1 MSRVQRGTPSGDAY
15 LDLQNQARSSGRP
28 TQELLQLYVLEGF
41 LVRLAAS
48 DLRERFVL
56 KGGVLLAAFGS
67 RRPTKD
73 VDLAG
78 LDVANDT
85 ATVLNLVRHVVD
97 VIVANDDGIEFDS
110 TTATAEIIRDED
122 DYSGVRVHVE
132 ARLASARLP
141 FHVDVNVGDP
151 IWPSPTTVT
160 VPRIRGGAPIELN
173 GYPMH
178 MVHAEKIVTAIQ
190 RGTANTRWRD
200 FGDVWSLARQHPIEA
215 DDLHQAI
222 VEVAA
227 HRNATIRPLGEVLDG
242 YAELGQARWQSWR
255 RRSNTSHL
263 PEELATVLDA
273 VIAFA
278 DPVLAGTADGLSW
291 SVTGGSWTSSS

>member
-1 MSRVQRGTPSGDAY
+1 MSPVTRGTPSGDAY
-15 LDLQNQARSSGRP
+15 LDLQNEARRSGRP

-41 LVRLAAS
+41 LARLAVRG
-48 DLRERFVL
+48 LRDRFVL
-56 KGGVLLAAFGS
+56 KGGVLLAAFDS

-85 ATVLNLVRHVVD
+85 EAVLDLVRQ
-97 VIVANDDGIEFDS
+97 IVAVEPQSDDGIEFDAD
-110 TTATAEIIRDED
+110 TTKAEVIREED

-132 ARLASARLP
+132 AHIASAKLP
-141 FHVDVNVGDP
+141 FHVDVNMGDP
-151 IWPSPTTVT
+151 IWPSPTSVS
-160 VPRIRGGAPIELN
+160 VPRLRGGEPIELR

-200 FGDVWSLARQHPIEA
+200 FGDIWSLSRQHAVTA
-215 DDLHQAI
+215 DDLGQAI
-222 VEVAA
+222 AEVAS
-227 HRNATIRPLGEVLDG
+227 HRHASIRTLGEVLEG
-242 YAELGQARWQSWR
+242 YAEFGQARWFGWR
-255 RRSNTSHL
+255 RRSNSDHL
-263 PEELATVLDA
+263 PEQFAAVLDA

-278 DPVLAGTADGLSW
+278 DPVLRGTVPGTTWNTDNRAWD
-291 SVTGGSWTSSS
+291 